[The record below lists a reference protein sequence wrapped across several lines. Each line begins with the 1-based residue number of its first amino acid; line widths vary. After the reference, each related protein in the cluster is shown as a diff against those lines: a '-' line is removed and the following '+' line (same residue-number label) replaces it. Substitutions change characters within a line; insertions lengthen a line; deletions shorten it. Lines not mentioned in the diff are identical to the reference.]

1 MRFQRITQWVGIA
14 TLVAAGGCNDLN
26 VDNPNAP
33 DAKRAL
39 ADPNAV
45 EALGAGAM
53 RTWFNAF
60 NQLAAAGVMS
70 AQARSYSASWNNAN
84 LNFYSSID
92 NPTAAPEEWNRM
104 TRAWQN
110 DPSAAGRTS
119 VEALWNGTTDQV
131 GVFRG
136 GFYSALSSANDALKA
151 IRTDGLVI
159 RTDADTK
166 RLETIDVFM
175 QGASLMMISLDYDK
189 AYIVDETTKLTT
201 NEDLAKLQYSNRKE
215 VRDAAVAKLQE
226 AITLANA
233 NEFTTPDSW
242 ANGFSYTNVQI
253 AQIANTMAAMA
264 LAYYPRDNT
273 EVAAVPWDQVASFA
287 AAGMS
292 VGTPVD
298 FWYVGDGGGAWY
310 HEVLAWFN
318 ALDSGR
324 LHTRV
329 AHLLDPATQKDPWPT
344 DEGGNE
350 QPNSLDKR
358 LGDGSF
364 GDADTEDSFGTPPKT
379 SKAGTDFAWTSD
391 GQAMRPD
398 RGQYHQSNLGHIR
411 YDESGSQDP
420 QAVYGGYGPVPA
432 INHNLNDLL
441 WAEALLRQ
449 GGANAVQAAAL
460 IDKTRVVRGGL
471 SSAAGF
477 IGNIGADEDGPC
489 MSTGVKAKDGT
500 PCSLWSV
507 LLYEKEVELLGQG
520 PVPFFEQRRLPV
532 IIGGG
537 YAGDNSPVRVIAG
550 LLPGTPREMPVPA
563 KELGVKAEPLY
574 TWGGSKPNSPA
585 P

>member
-45 EALGAGAM
+45 EAVGAGAM
-53 RTWFNAF
+53 RTWFNSF
-60 NQLAAAGVMS
+60 NQLATAGVLS

-92 NPTAAPEEWNRM
+92 NPTAPPDQWNRM
-104 TRAWQN
+104 NRPWQN

-119 VEALWNGTTDQV
+119 VEGFWNGTTDQV
-131 GVFRG
+131 GAFRG
-136 GFYSALSSANDALKA
+136 GFYSSLSAANDALAA
-151 IRTDGLVI
+151 IRTNGLVI
-159 RTDADTK
+159 RNDADTK
-166 RLETIDVFM
+166 RLEAIGVFM
-175 QGASLMMISLDYDK
+175 QGASLMMLSLNYDK
-189 AYIVDETTKLTT
+189 AYIVDEKSDVTAL
-201 NEDLAKLQYSNRKE
+201 EYSNRKE

-233 NEFTTPDSW
+233 SSFLTPDTW
-242 ANGFSYTNVQI
+242 ANGTAYTNVQI
-253 AQIANTMAAMA
+253 AQIANTMAAMT

-273 EVAAVPWDQVASFA
+273 EVAAVPWDQVAAFA
-287 AAGMS
+287 AQGMS

-298 FWYVGDGGGAWY
+298 FWYAGDGGGAWY

-318 ALDSGR
+318 AIDSGR

-329 AHLLDPATQKDPWPT
+329 SHLLDPATQKDPWPV
-344 DEGGNE
+344 DEGGNV
-350 QPNSLDKR
+350 QPNSVDKR

-364 GDADTEDSFGTPPKT
+364 GNADTEDSFGTPVKT
-379 SKAGTDFAWTSD
+379 SKHGTDFAWTSN

-398 RGQYHQSNLGHIR
+398 RGQYHQSNLAHIR
-411 YDESGSQDP
+411 YDQSGTQDP
-420 QAVYGGYGPVPA
+420 QQVYGGYGPVPA
-432 INHNLNDLL
+432 LNAAANDLL

-449 GGANAVQAAAL
+449 GAANAAQASAL
-460 IDKTRVVRGGL
+460 IDKTRVGRGGL
-471 SSAAGF
+471 PSSAAAV
-477 IGNIGADEDGPC
+477 GNVGSDADGPC
-489 MSTGVKAKDGT
+489 MSTGVMAKDGV
-500 PCSLWSV
+500 PCTLWAM
-507 LLYEKEVELLGQG
+507 LLYEKEIELLGQG
-520 PVPFFEQRRLPV
+520 PLPFYEQRRSPV

-537 YAGDNSPVRVIAG
+537 YPGDNSPVRVIAG

-563 KELGVKAEPLY
+563 KELGVKGEALY